1 MARYRRQ
8 IHFNRGPFVRPVLN
22 SEHVM
27 SEKSRTIVATR
38 VFRGGTQPPD
48 DEWADTS
55 PAERLAAVWELTQQ
69 CLQWNRTGTDEPRLQ
84 RSVGRVQ
91 RARR

>member
-1 MARYRRQ
+1 
-8 IHFNRGPFVRPVLN
+8 
-22 SEHVM
+22 M
-27 SEKSRTIVATR
+27 SERPRTVVVTR

-48 DEWADTS
+48 DDWKDSS
-55 PAERLAAVWELTQQ
+55 PAERLVAVWEITRQ

-91 RARR
+91 RAQR